1 VLAVI
6 VGIGSGFFGEFTN
19 ALAGREPT
27 LGDAMS
33 LVLAA
38 LALFGLGIFGPS
50 IASGLVAG
58 GPQLGAGAALG
69 TTIGAAGATMLAGGA
84 TFGAARMAG
93 GAALGAIRA
102 GTSMGTG
109 ASTAYALGR
118 DTAASPSVG
127 SGLGGVARAAGNSA
141 KGAISER
148 LGLGAAAERGRQAAF
163 RALGGG
169 GSPTSA
175 SASAD
180 RGMPDWARRLQHE
193 QSARAHRHTALQ
205 TLKEGDRG
213 GAAATPDIKERED

>member
-1 VLAVI
+1 
-6 VGIGSGFFGEFTN
+6 
-19 ALAGREPT
+19 
-27 LGDAMS
+27 
-33 LVLAA
+33 
-38 LALFGLGIFGPS
+38 
-50 IASGLVAG
+50 
-58 GPQLGAGAALG
+58 
-69 TTIGAAGATMLAGGA
+69 
-84 TFGAARMAG
+84 
-93 GAALGAIRA
+93 
-102 GTSMGTG
+102 
-109 ASTAYALGR
+109 
-118 DTAASPSVG
+118 
-127 SGLGGVARAAGNSA
+127 VARAAGNSA